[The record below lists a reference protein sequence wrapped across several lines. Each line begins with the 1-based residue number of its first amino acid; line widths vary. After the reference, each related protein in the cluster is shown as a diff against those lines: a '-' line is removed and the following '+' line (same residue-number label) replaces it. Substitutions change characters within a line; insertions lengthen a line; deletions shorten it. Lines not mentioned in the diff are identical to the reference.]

1 MMNEP
6 KKGSEAAPVWSSEQQ
21 PTICRPIQD
30 ALGERL
36 RSMYDTI
43 KAEPVPDRLLAL
55 LQQMDKRSSK
65 E

>member
-1 MMNEP
+1 M
-6 KKGSEAAPVWSSEQQ
+6 PVDEDRASNTPPPEQPQ
-21 PTICRPIQD
+21 PMITRPVQD

-36 RSMYDTI
+36 RTMYDTI

-55 LQQMDKRSSK
+55 LQQIDGRSAQ

>member
-1 MMNEP
+1 MPEDEDRTSNTP
-6 KKGSEAAPVWSSEQQ
+6 PPEQPQ
-21 PTICRPIQD
+21 PTITRPVQD

-36 RSMYDTI
+36 RTMYDTI

-55 LQQMDKRSSK
+55 LQQIDGRSAQ